1 MNNTYNIAAVALLGA
16 WFYPAS
22 VAAAAIDWNGFIAQG
37 LIQAPDSGFVNSS
50 GDISAELTELGL
62 NSRLRLAPAWH
73 LSGQLV
79 YLDGGNRYPPG
90 LRLDY
95 LFLDWYFYNSNDLQA
110 NLYLGR
116 IKNQHW
122 LYSSTRDVPFTRP
135 SIVLPQSVYFDAFRD
150 IAVGSDGMA
159 LQARHYNN
167 LGDFTFNWS
176 LGTTPVSTQQ
186 SELLL
191 GGVIDGKLKMNFDHQ
206 ASLYWQPQLSRFS
219 FGMVLLDSNFSY
231 SATETE
237 PFFAADFT
245 VSRVMLN
252 MRYQLEKWEFSSE
265 IQQERLQIDGFFSP
279 LFRQDQLGQGGYVMA
294 QYRHSA
300 QLRWFAMLDYSVANK
315 DDRRGRLLNENSGGT
330 VPAYFAYQQSVAGG
344 LSYDISSSL
353 RLSAEIHW
361 VEGAGR
367 LSPVILPDV
376 VTNRHKYWQLYA
388 AQLTYRF

>member
-1 MNNTYNIAAVALLGA
+1 MNSTYHIATAMLLSALCC
-16 WFYPAS
+16 PAQAEVS
-22 VAAAAIDWNGFIAQG
+22 AIDWNGFIVQG
-37 LIQAPDSGFVNSS
+37 IIQSPDSGFVNNS
-50 GDISAELTELGL
+50 GNVSAELTELGV

-73 LSGQLV
+73 ISGQLV

-95 LFLDWYFYNSNDLQA
+95 LFLDWYFHNSADLQA

-116 IKNQHW
+116 TKNQHW

-150 IAVGSDGMA
+150 IAVGSDGIA
-159 LQARHYNN
+159 LQARHFNR

-176 LGTTPVSTQQ
+176 IGTTPVSKRQ

-191 GGVIDGKLKMNFDHQ
+191 GTGIEGDLKIDFDHQ
-206 ASLYWQPQLSRFS
+206 ASVHWQPELSRFS
-219 FGMVLLDSNFSY
+219 FGMVLLDSHFSY
-231 SATETE
+231 EASATE
-237 PFFAADFT
+237 PFSAADFS

-265 IQQERLQIDGFFSP
+265 IQQERLQVDGFFAP
-279 LFRQDQLGQGGYVMA
+279 QFRQDQLGQGGYIMV
-294 QYRHSA
+294 QYHQSA
-300 QLRWFAMLDYSVANK
+300 TLRWFTMLDYSVANK
-315 DDRRGRLLNENSGGT
+315 DDRRGQRLYENSGGA
-330 VPAYFAYQQSVAGG
+330 VPAYFGYQQSVAGG
-344 LSYDISSSL
+344 LSYDISRRL

-367 LSPVILPDV
+367 LAPVILPDV
-376 VTNRHKYWQLYA
+376 LTNQNKYWQLYA

>member
-1 MNNTYNIAAVALLGA
+1 MNNTYNIAAAALLSV
-16 WFYPAS
+16 WLYPAS
-22 VAAAAIDWNGFIAQG
+22 VAAADIDWNGFIAQG
-37 LIQAPDSGFVNSS
+37 LIQAQDSGFVNSS

-95 LFLDWYFYNSNDLQA
+95 LFLDWYVYNSTDLQA

-176 LGTTPVSTQQ
+176 LGNTPVSTQQ

-191 GGVIDGKLKMNFDHQ
+191 GGAISGKLKMNFDHQ

-219 FGMVLLDSNFSY
+219 FGMVLLDSEFSY
-231 SATETE
+231 RAAETE
-237 PFFAADFT
+237 PFFAADFR

-265 IQQERLQIDGFFSP
+265 LQQERLQIDGFFAP

-294 QYRHSA
+294 QYRQSA
-300 QLRWFAMLDYSVANK
+300 RLRWFAMLDYSVANK
-315 DDRRGRLLNENSGGT
+315 DDRRGRLLNENSGGA
-330 VPAYFAYQQSVAGG
+330 VPAYFAYQQSVASG

-376 VTNRHKYWQLYA
+376 LTNRYKYWQLYA

>member
-1 MNNTYNIAAVALLGA
+1 MNKPFNLATALLGILL
-16 WFYPAS
+16 YPAS
-22 VAAAAIDWNGFIAQG
+22 VVAADIDWNGFIAQG

-95 LFLDWYFYNSNDLQA
+95 LFLDWYFYNSSDLQA

-159 LQARHYNN
+159 VQAHHHNN
-167 LGDFTFNWS
+167 FGDFTFNWS
-176 LGTTPVSTQQ
+176 LGNTPVSTEQ

-191 GGVIDGKLKMNFDHQ
+191 GGAISGKLKMNFDHQ

-219 FGMVLLDSNFSY
+219 FGMVLLDSEFSY
-231 SATETE
+231 RAAETE
-237 PFFAADFT
+237 PFFAADFR

-265 IQQERLQIDGFFSP
+265 LQQERLQIDGFFAP
-279 LFRQDQLGQGGYVMA
+279 QFHQDQLGQGGYMMA
-294 QYRHSA
+294 QYHQSA
-300 QLRWFAMLDYSVANK
+300 RLRWFAMLDYSVANK
-315 DDRRGRLLNENSGGT
+315 DDRRGHLLNENSDGA
-330 VPAYFAYQQSVAGG
+330 VPAYFGYQQSVAGG
-344 LSYDISSSL
+344 FSYDFSSSL

>member
-1 MNNTYNIAAVALLGA
+1 MNNTANA
-16 WFYPAS
+16 
-22 VAAAAIDWNGFIAQG
+22 VAAALLALWLSPASAADIDWNGFIAQG
-37 LIQAPDSGFVNSS
+37 LIKAPGSGFVNSS
-50 GDISAELTELGL
+50 GDTSAELTELGL
-62 NSRLRLAPAWH
+62 NSRLRVAPAWH
-73 LSGQLV
+73 ISGQLV
-79 YLDGGNRYPPG
+79 YLDGGNRYPSG

-95 LFLDWYFYNSNDLQA
+95 LFLDWYFHNSADLQA

-150 IAVGSDGMA
+150 IAVGSDGVA
-159 LQARHYNN
+159 LQARHYNS

-176 LGTTPVSTQQ
+176 IGTTPVSTQQ

-191 GGVIDGKLKMNFDHQ
+191 GNAISGKLKMDFDHQ
-206 ASLYWQPQLSRFS
+206 ASLYWQPDLSRFS
-219 FGMVLLDSNFSY
+219 FGMVLLDSKFSY
-231 SATETE
+231 RASETE
-237 PFFAADFT
+237 PFFASDFS

-265 IQQERLQIDGFFSP
+265 IQQERLQVDGFFSP
-279 LFRQDQLGQGGYVMA
+279 VFRQDQLGQGGYIMA
-294 QYRHSA
+294 QYRQSP

-315 DDRRGRLLNENSGGT
+315 DDRRGQQLSENSGGT
-330 VPAYFAYQQSVAGG
+330 VPAYFGYQQSVAGG
-344 LSYDISSSL
+344 LSYDISRSL

-388 AQLTYRF
+388 LQLTYRF